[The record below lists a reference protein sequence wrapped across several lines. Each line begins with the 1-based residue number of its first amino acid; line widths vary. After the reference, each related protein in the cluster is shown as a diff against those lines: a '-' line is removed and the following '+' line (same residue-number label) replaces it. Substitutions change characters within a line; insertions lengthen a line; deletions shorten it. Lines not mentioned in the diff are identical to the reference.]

1 MDETLNQAVSYIK
14 VGEKEKAKRLLIQV
28 LKDNPKNELAWLWMT
43 RCVATREQKTECYKR
58 VLDIN
63 PDNKFAQDG
72 LKKLDTQTSLD
83 GVSKHPSQSTPQ
95 PNNKISSSNLKTIL
109 ILAVILVCLCSLPIM
124 LLVSNKGARRNVNT
138 GSSGASNFVTSVPV
152 IIDVS
157 SLFGK
162 PLSEIRATYSV
173 TEYEELHPL
182 FGYEDIL
189 PRGVFS
195 EGYTLG
201 NYSFYIFYDEGQESV
216 GFQMYDG
223 LESRHLSVK
232 DWKEILKMLNLN
244 VTKSPNLIN
253 DMRAEWNNYMGYHIE
268 VVSNISSDYAAVVII
283 LKP

>member
-1 MDETLNQAVSYIK
+1 MKKCPYCAEEIQDEAIVCRYCGRDLIPSTMPKAPPPPPQQPQQVITTPSNQ
-14 VGEKEKAKRLLIQV
+14 
-28 LKDNPKNELAWLWMT
+28 
-43 RCVATREQKTECYKR
+43 
-58 VLDIN
+58 
-63 PDNKFAQDG
+63 
-72 LKKLDTQTSLD
+72 QTSSQTTT
-83 GVSKHPSQSTPQ
+83 SKKTTTP
-95 PNNKISSSNLKTIL
+95 TIL
-109 ILAVILVCLCSLPIM
+109 IAILIICIGVLCI
-124 LLVSNKGARRNVNT
+124 LLLIPGKDNQNNKPNK
-138 GSSGASNFVTSVPV
+138 ASNVPI
-152 IIDVS
+152 IIDVP

-162 PLSEIRATYSV
+162 SLSEIRATYSV

-189 PRGVFS
+189 PSGVFS

-223 LESRHLSVK
+223 LESRHLSVN

-283 LKP
+283 LRP